1 MSGGSKEGMAPYP
14 KATTVL
20 LKTLLEEAM
29 RRQISSSLTS
39 SPCRHLFLMQTQHK
53 PLPKQ
58 LKFAEKEHFKA
69 EELNP
74 FFEMKPPHNMSI
86 FGGRL

>member
-1 MSGGSKEGMAPYP
+1 MGGDSQIPDGSWESLYAMGEVMPVGSKEGRTPYP
-14 KATTVL
+14 EATAVL

-53 PLPKQ
+53 PLPK
-58 LKFAEKEHFKA
+58 
-69 EELNP
+69 
-74 FFEMKPPHNMSI
+74 
-86 FGGRL
+86 